1 MLELIKYI
9 TSHYTFINIVFI
21 FAVVIVLICLVI
33 ASIVILYRIIK
44 KEPVSFGAFN
54 IGYNKSLKAH
64 EKISMVEHEL
74 GILSAAIRVSRDIN
88 HDIVNLLNKCAEG
101 NAENIESY
109 FHDTFINIIKLYGEI
124 IGDQKHNRKR
134 LAIYIPDK
142 EDVNKLKIFKCLG
155 FLPGVVEDCSISL
168 QSFEGNAL
176 INQTI
181 FRTGNIKKEEIY
193 ITHPKYNKINSLICA
208 PLVYKGSGFGILSID
223 GTKKNA
229 FSEEDELIIGL
240 CTSQLIIV
248 FTLRAYYIKGLK
260 KEVLLNARDFIA
272 ASKEEKQSMSQ

>member
-1 MLELIKYI
+1 MLEFIQYICGHYPLINYI
-9 TSHYTFINIVFI
+9 FLGALVVFV
-21 FAVVIVLICLVI
+21 FCLVT
-33 ASIVILYRIIK
+33 ASVVILYRLIK
-44 KEPVSFGAFN
+44 KEPVSFGKFVLGN
-54 IGYNKSLKAH
+54 NSVKAH
-64 EKISMVEHEL
+64 EKITIVEREL
-74 GILSAAIRVSRDIN
+74 DILSAAIKISRDIN
-88 HDIVNLLNKCAEG
+88 HDVVNLVNKCAEG
-101 NAENIESY
+101 NADNIESY

-124 IGDQKHNRKR
+124 IGDPKHNRKR
-134 LAIYIPDK
+134 LAILIPDK
-142 EDVNKLKIFKCLG
+142 DDVNKLKVFKSLG
-155 FLPGVVEDCSISL
+155 FLPGSVEDCTISL

-176 INQTI
+176 INQKVY
-181 FRTGNIKKEEIY
+181 RTGNIKKEDIY

-208 PLVYKGSGFGILSID
+208 PLVYKGSGFGILSVD

-272 ASKEEKQSMSQ
+272 ASKEEK